1 MTHKI
6 DNRQHPRMPI
16 TLPVRM
22 VTATGAIEGKMENIS
37 RHGAFIR
44 CQKPL
49 EPGDRLIVV
58 AKLPLNPSFNSYAE
72 VVWSPVPRPD
82 EEEIGHGIGVKFID
96 LTQDSLI
103 LNTKPT
109 ERDERVQAATF

>member
-1 MTHKI
+1 MAFRI
-6 DNRQHPRMPI
+6 ENRLNPRMPI

-22 VTATGAIEGKMENIS
+22 VTAKDAIEGEMENIS

-44 CQKPL
+44 CQEML
-49 EPGDRLIVV
+49 EPGERLIVV

-72 VVWSPVPRPD
+72 VVWSPVLRPN

-96 LTQDSLI
+96 LTQGSLI

-109 ERDERVQAATF
+109 ERDEQVQAATF